1 MFYLLISICISSFL
15 FVIFKLFDVLKVNTF
30 QAIVVNYFV
39 AAVLGFYLS
48 NNSVSFQEIPNQPW
62 FIGAFLLGIMF
73 ILVFNIMALTSQKNG
88 LSVASVS
95 SKMSVVIAIVFGV
108 WYYEESLGFIKLLG
122 ILLALIAVYL
132 TSVKEKKET
141 TVKQVSL
148 LFPIL
153 LFFGSGAIDTSLK
166 FIETRFVE
174 EGGVPLFSATIFG
187 CAFILGMIILL
198 YQIIR
203 GAFRLEFKNI
213 LGGILLGVPNY
224 FSIVYLLKA
233 LSTDGMESSTA
244 FTLNNVGIVILST
257 LFGLFIFKEKLIWK
271 NWLGI
276 VIAIV
281 SILLVMSANEWYLQN
296 HRKTINRNAI

>member
-73 ILVFNIMALTSQKNG
+73 ILVFNVMALTSQKNG

-108 WYYEESLGFIKLLG
+108 WYYEESLGFIKLSG

-187 CAFILGMIILL
+187 CAFILGMTILL
-198 YQIIR
+198 YQIVK
-203 GAFRLEFKNI
+203 GTFRFEFKNI

-281 SILLVMSANEWYLQN
+281 SILLVMSTNG
-296 HRKTINRNAI
+296 

>member
-1 MFYLLISICISSFL
+1 
-15 FVIFKLFDVLKVNTF
+15 
-30 QAIVVNYFV
+30 
-39 AAVLGFYLS
+39 
-48 NNSVSFQEIPNQPW
+48 
-62 FIGAFLLGIMF
+62 
-73 ILVFNIMALTSQKNG
+73 MALTSQKNG

-108 WYYEESLGFIKLLG
+108 WFYEESLGYVKFFG

-141 TVKQVSL
+141 TEKQVSL

-153 LFFGSGAIDTSLK
+153 LFVGSGAIDTSLK
-166 FIETRFVE
+166 YVETTFVQ

-187 CAFILGMIILL
+187 CAFVLGLVILL
-198 YQIIR
+198 YQKIK
-203 GAFRLEFKNI
+203 GTLNFEFKSI
-213 LGGILLGVPNY
+213 LGGVLLGVPNY

-233 LSTDGMESSTA
+233 LSTEGMESSTA

-257 LFGLFIFKEKLIWK
+257 LFGLLIFKEKLITK

-276 VIAIV
+276 ITAVV
-281 SILLVMSANEWYLQN
+281 SILLVMSANG
-296 HRKTINRNAI
+296 